1 MIKKLQRIKNFMI
14 EDLWRVDARNISRLK
29 GFLLHQLKVIYLI
42 WKGFIK
48 GTIHLQAAWLTYMTL
63 LCVGP
68 FLAFIFS
75 LAKNF
80 GVQDKLRP
88 LIIDK
93 FAVGQGE
100 VFSRILEYVDKTN
113 VATLGTIGLVILI
126 AVVINMLG
134 FIERAFND
142 IWGIKRSRN
151 LFQKFRD
158 YISVGIIFP
167 ILVLAATGITASYS
181 NLSFLA
187 KIKNIFIVTG
197 VFKLFLSLAPY
208 VTLWLAFAFV
218 YIFLPNT
225 RVRFRSALI
234 GGIVGG
240 TLWQVAQWLYVHFQ
254 VGVARYSAIY
264 GIFASFP
271 IFLIWVNVN
280 WIIIL
285 FGAEVS
291 FAYQNAT
298 TYREESR
305 VFRVSQSFK
314 EALGLRLVAA
324 VAKKF
329 NQGEKPWSAEG
340 LSQYLNIPV
349 RLINE
354 VLFELCQGKILA
366 EVKGEEIN
374 YQPAKPIE
382 KILLKEVL
390 EVLRTYGDSS
400 FNLKDDQA
408 KKYLQKLLKDADEA
422 AANSLKMQNFKDFI
436 SRL

>member
-1 MIKKLQRIKNFMI
+1 LIKKLQRIKNFMI